1 MSLFEILTQNKK
13 ENECNR
19 SRSEPHRRDNVVQ
32 GAFFHISLS
41 LCGHLTQ
48 SAAVHRCARLQ
59 TEKDFTKLKGFYLV
73 WNRRAEKRTDFSGKT
88 ARRLLTLLYIR
99 PFVCS
104 VYISIPP
111 YPPPPTPPQ
120 PSLPPGA
127 NTQYQI
133 QMPLAASCKSSW
145 VNQSHRCRDGES
157 WQVKDLGASW

>member
-1 MSLFEILTQNKK
+1 MSVTDHVQNRTGETMWSREHFFTSLFL
-13 ENECNR
+13 
-19 SRSEPHRRDNVVQ
+19 
-32 GAFFHISLS
+32 
-41 LCGHLTQ
+41 
-48 SAAVHRCARLQ
+48 SAATSHSLQ
-59 TEKDFTKLKGFYLV
+59 PCTDVLKGFYLV

-111 YPPPPTPPQ
+111 YPPPTPPQ